1 MEYTFLHCFELCLL
15 KYCHFMEQNCCYFY
29 IISLEVLL
37 EVVLP
42 VRESFSCTD
51 SISAEKT

>member
-1 MEYTFLHCFELCLL
+1 
-15 KYCHFMEQNCCYFY
+15 MEQNCCYFY